1 MARFVT
7 EDADVE
13 KLLSVLTAQN
23 AFVTCLPEG
32 MTYHFHHMMK
42 ELLLTAIREQP
53 ELSPQERGNLL
64 GECDIIMS
72 FLCYN
77 DISAM
82 SRLHRSASSQMSRLA
97 ISIQKSG
104 GWTFGSPS
112 VLMMYYRAPG
122 ELKSAYA
129 QIEGS
134 VLLNQAL

>member
-72 FLCYN
+72 FLC
-77 DISAM
+77 
-82 SRLHRSASSQMSRLA
+82 
-97 ISIQKSG
+97 
-104 GWTFGSPS
+104 
-112 VLMMYYRAPG
+112 
-122 ELKSAYA
+122 
-129 QIEGS
+129 
-134 VLLNQAL
+134 